1 MSKLIYMQ
9 STIDFIIAK
18 HNHRIKEIE
27 NRGIPEVIEQKDDK
41 GIIVNK
47 YYKFSIQNMI
57 NTKKEWRWMEDTL
70 THMENKKE
78 HEKVVMPHNELE
90 YEF

>member
-18 HNHRIKEIE
+18 HSHRITEIE

-41 GIIVNK
+41 GRTLNK
-47 YYKFSIQNMI
+47 YYKFII
-57 NTKKEWRWMEDTL
+57 E
-70 THMENKKE
+70 
-78 HEKVVMPHNELE
+78 
-90 YEF
+90 

>member
-18 HNHRIKEIE
+18 HNHRMKEIE

-41 GIIVNK
+41 GRTLNK
-47 YYKFSIQNMI
+47 YYKFSI
-57 NTKKEWRWMEDTL
+57 E
-70 THMENKKE
+70 
-78 HEKVVMPHNELE
+78 
-90 YEF
+90 